1 MTSKKQAEPGIGET
15 EDFLERDNQLFIN
28 KLNYICK
35 HYDSSFKDVS
45 FPDTRLESAPQGSF
59 NYMNVI

>member
-1 MTSKKQAEPGIGET
+1 MTSKKQLSEAGLGEN

-45 FPDTRLESAPQGSF
+45 LHR
-59 NYMNVI
+59 